1 MGLLV
6 MVHEDEDV
14 EVFPCRI
21 DGVELARRF
30 LDMAG
35 DPVEGG
41 IVPTAADDLVRL
53 RLRQLVVEP
62 VVAGSF
68 HLAIC
73 DELAVPVHPEIRRA
87 PGHRLGVA
95 EPLQDKALAGKDQLI
110 DEVEIGIFVRT
121 AGHAAHATPRC
132 VIAAGTARRS
142 SRPGPGLPHR
152 PPLRRSR

>member
-1 MGLLV
+1 MAADAVEHPAEHIVLLNHVEVTGDRFQQVIKMGLLV

-62 VVAGSF
+62 VVAG
-68 HLAIC
+68 
-73 DELAVPVHPEIRRA
+73 
-87 PGHRLGVA
+87 
-95 EPLQDKALAGKDQLI
+95 
-110 DEVEIGIFVRT
+110 
-121 AGHAAHATPRC
+121 
-132 VIAAGTARRS
+132 
-142 SRPGPGLPHR
+142 
-152 PPLRRSR
+152 